1 MGKASGGRYKPAFE
15 EDECANQEIQRSVF
29 MLRLHG
35 EIILLLYSSYN
46 LKPKNLCLLEG
57 MLSIQHECGSSDAQS
72 VSGLIVLLIIPSSL
86 VLRCEEHVKSGSLKF
101 LIDTLT
107 DA

>member
-1 MGKASGGRYKPAFE
+1 MQLHS
-15 EDECANQEIQRSVF
+15 EIF
-29 MLRLHG
+29 P
-35 EIILLLYSSYN
+35 LLYPSYN
-46 LKPKNLCLLEG
+46 LKLKNLCLLEG
-57 MLSIQHECGSSDAQS
+57 MLSIQHECGSSDTRS

-86 VLRCEEHVKSGSLKF
+86 VLRCEEHVESVS

>member
-1 MGKASGGRYKPAFE
+1 M
-15 EDECANQEIQRSVF
+15 
-29 MLRLHG
+29 RLHS
-35 EIILLLYSSYN
+35 EIFPLLYSSYN
-46 LKPKNLCLLEG
+46 LKLKNLCLLEG
-57 MLSIQHECGSSDAQS
+57 MLSIQHECGSSDMQS

-86 VLRCEEHVKSGSLKF
+86 VLRCEHVTSVSLKF